1 MITITNNTF
10 KLDTL
15 TTSYIFRVLP
25 SGHIEN
31 LYYGKSIRNYTNFEA
46 ITEKRGDI
54 LGTSI
59 SYSAQ
64 DKSLILDNICL
75 EVSTA
80 GRGDFREPYMIISDS
95 MNNIVNDF
103 LYKAYKVYDDV
114 PEIPSLPTAYGKCK
128 TLEIELCDTGKNL
141 LLKLFYTIF
150 DDSDVI
156 VRNSQLINNSDKA
169 ISINRLCSLQLD
181 LPYCDYNLNSLDGA
195 WIRERYIN
203 TRPISYGVS
212 KIDSKSGI
220 SSNRHNPYVV
230 LSKLGTSLNSG
241 SAIGT
246 NLVYSGNHFTS
257 VEVSSHGK
265 TRLINGI
272 NDFGLNWTVEKGECF
287 YTPQATMCFSNEG
300 TNGLA
305 RRYHQFINQHIVR
318 GKYANKP
325 RPILIN
331 NWEATYFNF
340 NEKKL
345 LEIAKSAN
353 EVGIELFVL
362 DDGWF
367 GGRKDD
373 HRSLGDWTVNLKK
386 LPSGIEGL
394 SAKINKM
401 GMKFG
406 LWVEP
411 EMVNPDSDLYRS
423 HPDWAIQHPCY
434 TQGIG
439 RNQLILDLTRQ
450 DVRDYIKSCLT
461 NILSSGNIEYI
472 KWDFNRPM
480 SDFYCAHENHGEFF
494 HRYTLGLYE
503 ILEYITKKFDN
514 VLFESCASGGNRVD
528 LGMLCYF
535 PQFWA
540 SDNTDSY
547 DRNLI
552 QTGTLS
558 CYPQSSMGAHVSAT
572 PNHQTLRQ
580 SMIENRFNTASI
592 GVLGYEMDLTEL
604 SNSEHKQVK
613 EQIAFYKKYRN
624 TLQYGTFYVLNNI
637 FTDNKTSWIVVSQDK
652 KQAIAYVGNKI
663 APTNP
668 PSDILMTIG
677 LDDDKLYK
685 ITTRQ
690 QAFNIKVFGDLINR
704 VLPVTVKQDGKIHDM
719 LANNFSLKS
728 EQETYTAYGDLLN
741 NCGIKLSQQ
750 FSGSGYNDQIR
761 VMLDFGSRL
770 YVIESIE

>member
-1 MITITNNTF
+1 MITISNNTF

-15 TTSYIFRVLP
+15 TTSYIFTVLP
-25 SGHIEN
+25 SGHLEN
-31 LYYGKSIRNYTNFEA
+31 LYYGKLIKNSVNYSA
-46 ITEKRGDI
+46 LSEKRGDI

-59 SYSAQ
+59 SYSTT

-80 GRGDFREPYMIISDS
+80 GKGDFREPYLILSDNL
-95 MNNIVNDF
+95 NNIVNNF
-103 LYKAYKVYDDV
+103 LFKSYKVHEEVMSIDT
-114 PEIPSLPTAYGKCK
+114 LPCAYGQGK
-128 TLEIELCDTGKNL
+128 TLEVELVDSGKNL
-141 LLKLFYTIF
+141 ILKLFYSLF
-150 DDSDVI
+150 DDCDVI
-156 VRNSQLINNSDKA
+156 VRSSQLINNSDSP
-169 ISINRLCSLQLD
+169 ISINRMSSLQLD
-181 LPYCDYNLNSLDGA
+181 LPYCDYNLLSLDGA

-203 TRPISYGVS
+203 SRPISYGVTT
-212 KIDSKSGI
+212 IDSKSGI

-230 LSKLGTSLNSG
+230 LSQNGASLNNG
-241 SAIGT
+241 NAIGT
-246 NLVYSGNHFTS
+246 NLIYSGNHFTS

-265 TRLINGI
+265 TRIINGI
-272 NDFGLNWTVEKGECF
+272 NDFGFNWTLDIGASF
-287 YTPQATMCFSNEG
+287 FTPQATMCFSYEG
-300 TNGLA
+300 TNGLS
-305 RRYHQFINQHIVR
+305 RRYHKFINQHIVR
-318 GKYANKP
+318 GSFANKP

-340 NEKKL
+340 TEKKL
-345 LEIAKSAN
+345 LEIAKSAADL
-353 EVGIELFVL
+353 GIELFVL

-367 GGRKDD
+367 GDRKDD
-373 HRSLGDWTVNLKK
+373 HRSLGDWEVNNKK
-386 LPSGIEGL
+386 LPLGLKGL
-394 SAKINKM
+394 SSKINKL
-401 GMKFG
+401 GLKFG

-411 EMVNPDSDLYRS
+411 EMINPDSDTYRA
-423 HPDWAIQHPCY
+423 HPDWAIEHPSY
-434 TQGIG
+434 MASLG
-439 RNQLILDLTRQ
+439 RNQLVLDLTRE
-450 DVRDYIKSCLT
+450 DVRQFIKDFLT
-461 NILSSGNIEYI
+461 KIISSGNIEYI

-480 SDFYCAHENHGEFF
+480 SDFYCASDNHGEFF

-503 ILEYITKKFDN
+503 ILEYITKKFDK

-535 PQFWA
+535 PQYWA

-558 CYPQSSMGAHVSAT
+558 CYPQSSMGSHVSAA

-592 GVLGYEMDLTEL
+592 GVLGYELDLTEL
-604 SNSEHKQVK
+604 ANAEYKQVK
-613 EQIAFYKKYRN
+613 EQIEFYKKYRN
-624 TLQYGTFYVLNNI
+624 TLQYGTYYVLSNI
-637 FTDNKTSWIVVSQDK
+637 FTENKGSWIVVSPDK
-652 KQAIAYVGNKI
+652 SQAIAYICNKI

-668 PSDILMTIG
+668 ASDILKTVG
-677 LDDDKLYK
+677 LDDNKLYK

-719 LANNFSLKS
+719 LSNNFALKS
-728 EQETYTAYGDLLN
+728 EIETYTVYGDLLN

-750 FSGSGYNDQIR
+750 FSGSGYNEHIR
-761 VMLDFGSRL
+761 VMMDFGSRL
-770 YVIESIE
+770 YIIEESK